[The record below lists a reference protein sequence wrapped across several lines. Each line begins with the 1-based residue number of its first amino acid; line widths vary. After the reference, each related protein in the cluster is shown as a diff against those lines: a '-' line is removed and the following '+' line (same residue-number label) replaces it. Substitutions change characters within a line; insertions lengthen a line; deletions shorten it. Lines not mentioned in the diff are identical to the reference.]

1 MRRTNVLAFL
11 FASFIFSSFAV
22 GAEHIPLDGNHA
34 NKWLNHMLDVAG
46 NEVERI
52 GARPT
57 ILSRQMAIVMTAM
70 YDAWACYDEK
80 AVGVCFRGTLRRPP
94 EERTE
99 ANKNKAIAY
108 ACFQTLKYAFPND
121 VADIEARMI
130 KMGYNPGETSR
141 DTAKPE
147 GIGNYIAD
155 AIIESRKHDGANQAG
170 DEIGSN
176 GKPYS
181 DYTYYK
187 PFNPP
192 DKIIDVNRWQPIT
205 FTDAKGNKFT
215 PGFLT
220 PHWYRVKSFA
230 LQSPDQF
237 RPGPPP
243 AEGSEQLIKETK
255 ECIDCNANLTMEQ
268 KAIVE
273 FMRDGPRST
282 GQSGHWLRFAQ
293 ECSRRDKND
302 LDRDVKLYFA
312 IANMAMDAF
321 ISCWETKRF
330 YDSGR
335 PYWYARYYFKDK
347 DIQGWGG
354 PGKGTVP
361 MKGENWH
368 PYSPENF
375 ITPPFPGYTSGH
387 ATVSGACAKILELF
401 HGTDQFG
408 IAIDRNCCVLTEP
421 VPGPLIK
428 LKLPTYSGSAEM
440 AAISRMLG
448 GYHIRTDNE
457 VGLQTGRK
465 IAEYEWPIYKAYF
478 DGTKK

>member
-1 MRRTNVLAFL
+1 MRHKIAGSL
-11 FASFIFSSFAV
+11 FFVFFTFSSLCAH
-22 GAEHIPLDGNHA
+22 AEHVPLDGNHA

-46 NEVERI
+46 NEVGRV

-57 ILSRQMAIVMTAM
+57 ILSRQMAIVMSAM

-80 AVGVCFRGTLRRPP
+80 AVGMCYGGSLRRPP
-94 EERTE
+94 EERTIE
-99 ANKNKAIAY
+99 NKNKAIAY

-121 VADIEARMI
+121 VDDIQARMV
-130 KMGYNPGETSR
+130 KMGYNPGDTSR
-141 DTAKPE
+141 DTATPQ

-155 AIIESRKHDGANQAG
+155 AVIQFRKTDGSNQAG

-187 PFNPP
+187 PFNPEG
-192 DKIIDVNRWQPIT
+192 KTIDPNRWQPIT
-205 FTDAKGNKFT
+205 FSDGKGGTIK

-220 PHWYRVKSFA
+220 PHWYRVKPFA
-230 LQSPDQF
+230 LKSPDQF

-243 AEGSEQLIKETK
+243 QGEQLIKEAQ
-255 ECIDCNANLTMEQ
+255 ECVDCNAKLTDEE

-330 YDSGR
+330 YDTGR
-335 PYWYARYYFKDK
+335 PYWYVRTFFKDK
-347 DIQGWGG
+347 DIKGWGG
-354 PGKGTVP
+354 PGKGVVP
-361 MKGENWH
+361 MKGEDWL
-368 PYSPENF
+368 PYSPATF

-401 HGTDQFG
+401 HDTDLFG
-408 IAIDRNCCVLTEP
+408 ITVDRNCCILTEP
-421 VPGPLIK
+421 VPGPVVK
-428 LKLPTYSGSAEM
+428 LKLQTYSGAAEM
-440 AAISRMLG
+440 AALSRMLG

-457 VGLQTGRK
+457 VGLKTGIK